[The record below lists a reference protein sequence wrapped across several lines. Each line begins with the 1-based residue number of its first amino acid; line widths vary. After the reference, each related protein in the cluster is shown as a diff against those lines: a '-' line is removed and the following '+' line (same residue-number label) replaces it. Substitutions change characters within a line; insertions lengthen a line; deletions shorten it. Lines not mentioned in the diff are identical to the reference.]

1 MFLLLVGL
9 LAMIFEELLLDPAL
23 LVVLGLALVPGLD
36 PALLILQH
44 EHNEE
49 DSPNTEYDRLRT
61 CRDAGRWRKRLM
73 MEMLPHVKP

>member
-44 EHNEE
+44 DHNEE
-49 DSPNTEYDRLRT
+49 YSPSMTGLEPDAMRVGGG
-61 CRDAGRWRKRLM
+61 RD
-73 MEMLPHVKP
+73 

>member
-44 EHNEE
+44 RHNEG
-49 DSPNTEYDRLRT
+49 
-61 CRDAGRWRKRLM
+61 DAQSITDLEPGAMRVGGGRG
-73 MEMLPHVKP
+73 